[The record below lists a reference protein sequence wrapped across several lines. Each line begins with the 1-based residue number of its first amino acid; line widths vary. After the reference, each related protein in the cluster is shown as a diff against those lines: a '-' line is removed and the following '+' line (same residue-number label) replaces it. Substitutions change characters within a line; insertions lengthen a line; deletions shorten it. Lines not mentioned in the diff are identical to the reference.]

1 MFAFFK
7 KKKKLSFHAPT
18 KGTVIPLAQVPDPV
32 FATGMMGPG
41 LALELASDEIYA
53 PVEGRVTAVFPTK
66 HAISLETKDKK
77 AILLHMGLDTV
88 ELNGAGFEIF
98 VKENDLV
105 TPNTRLAKIDRAF
118 LKAQGKADL
127 LVVLF
132 PEERVIPDYPLG
144 QTEKQTPLF
153 DL

>member
-1 MFAFFK
+1 MFSFFK
-7 KKKKLSFHAPT
+7 KKQTLAFHAPT
-18 KGTVIPLAQVPDPV
+18 NGTVIALAQVPDPV
-32 FATGMMGPG
+32 FSEGMMGPG
-41 LALELASDEIYA
+41 LAIELASDEIYA
-53 PVEGRVTAVFPTK
+53 PIEGRVTSVFPTK

-118 LKAQGKADL
+118 LKAQGKDDL
-127 LVVLF
+127 LVILF
-132 PEERVIPDYPLG
+132 PEEKTIPDYPLG
-144 QTEKQTPLF
+144 QTEKQAPLF
-153 DL
+153 YL